1 MSGEGIL
8 GQGGM
13 VAGLRVLGVCAALA
27 CAGFAAPA
35 VAQDAARVSTDT
47 VNALLWMQTS
57 AEYKAA
63 CLGAYA
69 AARAALD
76 RALDDPEMSAAL
88 EQEAHPRGK
97 PPAVILDL
105 DETVFDNSP
114 YFAWLL
120 KSGQEYSAQSFG
132 DWVEERGAEAV
143 PGALDYIR
151 HAQSRGVAV
160 FFVSNRSVKLEEATR
175 DALKAYGVAL
185 DAHGEDSV
193 LLKRERRDWG
203 MLKGSRR
210 AFIAER
216 YRIVQIVGDTLG
228 DFIDDFGVTVPQR
241 TQEALSQTSYWGTK
255 WVMLPNPVYGSWEN
269 AAYEY
274 NIKLDEDGRHA
285 EKLRALSPWK

>member
-1 MSGEGIL
+1 MQ
-8 GQGGM
+8 GQGGA
-13 VAGLRVLGVCAALA
+13 VIGLRVLGVCAALA
-27 CAGFAAPA
+27 CAGLSAPA
-35 VAQDAARVSTDT
+35 LAQGEGKVSTDT
-47 VNALLWMQTS
+47 LNALLWVQSS

-63 CLGAYA
+63 CLGTYA

-76 RALDDPEMSAAL
+76 RALDNPDLSAAL

-97 PPAVILDL
+97 PPAVVLDL
-105 DETVFDNSP
+105 DDTVFDNSP

-132 DWVEERGAEAV
+132 DYVEERGAEPV
-143 PGALDYIR
+143 PGAISYIR
-151 HAQSRGVAV
+151 YAQSKGVAV

-175 DALKAYGVAL
+175 DALKAFGVAL
-185 DAHGEDSV
+185 DANGEDSV

-216 YRIVQIVGDTLG
+216 YRIVQIVGDNLG
-228 DFIDDFGVTVPQR
+228 DFVDDFGVTIALR
-241 TQEALSQTSYWGTK
+241 AQEALNQTNYWGEK
-255 WVMLPNPVYGSWEN
+255 WMMLPNPVYGSWEN

-274 NIKLDEDGRHA
+274 NIKLDEDERHA